1 MGTSSA
7 GSKCACLRSVA
18 IPKSVWENLDKNSP
32 ALVLSWC
39 HLNNRKHDGGQH
51 RAIRETYGK
60 AGLGDKGLYFSSPK
74 AGREYDLYHL
84 NEIMTFFDKFC
95 K

>member
-1 MGTSSA
+1 
-7 GSKCACLRSVA
+7 
-18 IPKSVWENLDKNSP
+18 
-32 ALVLSWC
+32 
-39 HLNNRKHDGGQH
+39 LNNRKHDGGQH

-74 AGREYDLYHL
+74 AGHEYDLYHL

>member
-1 MGTSSA
+1 MPAVG
-7 GSKCACLRSVA
+7 GY
-18 IPKSVWENLDKNSP
+18 PQSVWENLDKNSP

-39 HLNNRKHDGGQH
+39 YLNNRKYDGGQH
-51 RAIRETYGK
+51 RAIREIYGK

-74 AGREYDLYHL
+74 AGHEYDLCHL
-84 NEIMTFFDKFC
+84 NEIMAFFDKFC